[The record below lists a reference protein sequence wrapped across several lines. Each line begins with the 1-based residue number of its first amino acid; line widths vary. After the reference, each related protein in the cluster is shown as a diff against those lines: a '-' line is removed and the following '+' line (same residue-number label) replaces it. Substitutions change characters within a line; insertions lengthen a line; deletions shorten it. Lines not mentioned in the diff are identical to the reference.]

1 MKDIFV
7 GILVLLGI
15 ASACVAGAA
24 YLIDE
29 ATKQAKQQAK
39 TYA

>member
-1 MKDIFV
+1 MFAI
-7 GILVLLGI
+7 
-15 ASACVAGAA
+15 SAGAG